1 VKQQLEFYLMARTYN
16 CYGGHSTLSL
26 IPGFLLTD
34 APDFGK
40 AISELTVTFNFPT
53 SGPARKTLEQ
63 LYTNFH
69 ANRSALPKVV
79 FYRSREKASVDVA
92 SNLMDGSDWE
102 ARRGLSLS
110 LFKGGVAETL
120 AALSLLRSR
129 LKPKDDFLL
138 DAFLSHCQQRE
149 AYLPDT
155 EEALVELKRQLDERH
170 AAIRAAMSP
179 WERLGIDWRD
189 YHPKAQQILNDPFFW
204 EEANDFSPHGN
215 DTGADLLSDYR
226 SWLKRNPSGEPLDFY
241 QSLITGWGFSLD
253 ASDETAR
260 SVIDEAAVALAF
272 AELKL
277 RGECRPK
284 VAELAQQATAR
295 QRQEAIKAVD
305 WPHREDR
312 LKSLDLIQT
321 ILFAGK

>member
-1 VKQQLEFYLMARTYN
+1 MARTYN

-26 IPGFLLTD
+26 IPGFLLSD

-40 AISELTVTFNFPT
+40 AISELTVTFHFPT
-53 SGPARKTLEQ
+53 SGPPRTTLEQ
-63 LYTNFH
+63 LH
-69 ANRSALPKVV
+69 ANFDANRLELPKVV
-79 FYRSREKASVDVA
+79 FYRSREKASIDVA
-92 SNLMDGSDWE
+92 SNLMDGSDWA
-102 ARRGLSLS
+102 ARRGLSLP

-120 AALSLLRSR
+120 AALCLLRSR

-138 DAFLSHCQQRE
+138 DNFLTHCQLRGDH
-149 AYLPDT
+149 LPDT
-155 EEALVELKRQLDERH
+155 EEALLELKRRLDERR

-179 WERLGIDWRD
+179 WEKLGIDWRD

-204 EEANDFSPHGN
+204 EEANDFTPHGN
-215 DTGADLLSDYR
+215 DTGADLFSDYR
-226 SWLKRNPSGEPLDFY
+226 RWLKRNPSGEPLDFY
-241 QSLITGWGFSLD
+241 ENLITGWGLSLD

-260 SVIDEAAVALAF
+260 SVIDEAAIALAF

-284 VAELAQQATAR
+284 VSELAQQATDR
-295 QRQEAIKAVD
+295 QRQEAMKAVD

-312 LKSLDLIQT
+312 LKSLDLIQAKLSAIGAT
-321 ILFAGK
+321 SL